1 MEGLDKSL
9 LPRGSPFPG
18 SAVLGADPSSSLL
31 YGIML
36 SHSMAPCSPTMSD
49 NRWASPCPGV
59 HLGCRDPPQ
68 GWARDPDGFSNLS
81 LLQLDTEA
89 SDILKELQ
97 VKLNNVL
104 DELSRVFA
112 TRYTQARGRGWWAK
126 ERFGG
131 PGAAAEARLGALLGQ
146 AGPGRS
152 CGGC

>member
-1 MEGLDKSL
+1 MTDGLH
-9 LPRGSPFPG
+9 PAQGCIW
-18 SAVLGADPSSSLL
+18 GAETP
-31 YGIML
+31 
-36 SHSMAPCSPTMSD
+36 
-49 NRWASPCPGV
+49 
-59 HLGCRDPPQ
+59 PPQ
-68 GWARDPDGFSNLS
+68 GWARHSDSFSNLS
-81 LLQLDTEA
+81 FLQLDTEA

-112 TRYTQARGRGWWAK
+112 TRYTWERRGGRWAK

-131 PGAAAEARLGALLGQ
+131 PGAVAEASLGGPLGQ